1 MKKKTSRKRRKDGW
15 LKSSRILIARL
26 DIFSTVRQKF
36 LDITIQ
42 SSLLNCSAKNPLG
55 TKTHWIWSNPV
66 DKKWNEQKLW
76 EQESYIPIEDNIK
89 LFSKSVYNIITNRIS
104 HQLGMKMCPFFFIVF
119 FLLITTLAVPYNNGD
134 EDSKNNFS
142 ESSLPVWTRNT
153 RMENGSST
161 NITTTRT
168 IRRSHFF
175 VALLLLGI
183 CVKWMSRICEI
194 EEDHIC
200 WSRKGNPS
208 YSTSVGRGCSCD
220 INLGRHQLHLR
231 ERFYWQPHNCR
242 LLEWN
247 ATQFCDFLGDRT
259 ISMIGDSTMEQIA
272 ATLV

>member
-1 MKKKTSRKRRKDGW
+1 
-15 LKSSRILIARL
+15 
-26 DIFSTVRQKF
+26 
-36 LDITIQ
+36 
-42 SSLLNCSAKNPLG
+42 
-55 TKTHWIWSNPV
+55 
-66 DKKWNEQKLW
+66 
-76 EQESYIPIEDNIK
+76 
-89 LFSKSVYNIITNRIS
+89 
-104 HQLGMKMCPFFFIVF
+104 MKMCPFFFIAF
-119 FLLITTLAVPYNNGD
+119 LLLITTLVVPYNGD

-142 ESSLPVWTRNT
+142 ESSLPLCMNSEYKDGEWIFNEHHHYSDN
-153 RMENGSST
+153 MKKS
-161 NITTTRT
+161 
-168 IRRSHFF
+168 FF
-175 VALLLLGI
+175 CCPTSAG
-183 CVKWMSRICEI
+183 MDDSRICEI

-247 ATQFCDFLGDRT
+247 ATQFCGLLGDRT